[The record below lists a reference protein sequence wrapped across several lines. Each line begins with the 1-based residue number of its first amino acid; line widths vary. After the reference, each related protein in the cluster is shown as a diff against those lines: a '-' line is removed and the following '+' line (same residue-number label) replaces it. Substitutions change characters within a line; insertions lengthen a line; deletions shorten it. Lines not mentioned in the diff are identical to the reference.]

1 MCLINLFHLL
11 FMCMNNSN
19 GKSKS
24 LTQDFLLGPLSPGLI
39 CHELLFLQMRHRYLR
54 TDFPPVTE
62 TFVRTSLSAWAAFP
76 WPVPHRC
83 SYANLSWH
91 YQKSKW
97 DFQDRNRGLPTL
109 LLSFPLPTATAFR
122 STHCFTYPPQ
132 GSRQVY
138 EVPLESPRAQW
149 SGSTLAKS

>member
-1 MCLINLFHLL
+1 MCK
-11 FMCMNNSN
+11 NNSN

-24 LTQDFLLGPLSPGLI
+24 LTRDFLLGPLSPGLI
-39 CHELLFLQMRHRYLR
+39 CHELLFLQMGHRYLR
-54 TDFPPVTE
+54 TDFPPVTK

-76 WPVPHRC
+76 RPVPHRC
-83 SYANLSWH
+83 SYVNLSWH

-122 STHCFTYPPQ
+122 STHCFTYPPP
-132 GSRQVY
+132 GSRQERQKSMSVSFI
-138 EVPLESPRAQW
+138 LGIRAVEYAQVRR
-149 SGSTLAKS
+149 L